1 MDSRSYKTRY
11 LSHKEV
17 ERKWVVV
24 DAAGAPLGRLASRVA
39 LRLRGKHRPDFSPNI
54 DCGDRVI
61 VINADQVKLTGMKW
75 QQKVFTY
82 HSGYPGGQKQPSY
95 SEVKRKNPSKVVEIA
110 VKGMLPKN
118 RMGRRLFTNLYVY
131 PGAEH
136 KHEAQNPET
145 ITLNI

>member
-24 DAAGAPLGRLASRVA
+24 DAAGVPLGRLASRVA

-61 VINADQVKLTGMKW
+61 IINADQVKLTGMKW

-82 HSGYPGGQKQPSY
+82 HTGYPGGQKQPSY
-95 SEVKRKNPSKVVEIA
+95 NEVKQKNPAKVIEIA

-145 ITLNI
+145 ITLHT